1 MKKRVYIALVSFVL
15 IVSLTIPITALGETG
30 MRDENTEEATVES
43 STEEPSGESE
53 TEPDKVESI
62 PQESFSETESP
73 SEKTSATETSTEK
86 RTSSDQPSSELQTPA
101 ESSSTEKQT
110 SKEQPTSE
118 KATTMPPV
126 SEEPS
131 GAEQTSLE
139 VPTQPASE
147 EVPTSNYEE
156 GDVDPGLGL
165 EFRIIDNYRFSDM
178 KSTYA
183 KGYIPTV
190 SNGTVNIVFPLEPI
204 GTVNNNKITVTPDL
218 GGTADSPFVYKNYQ
232 QTVKMTKERPV
243 GNGTKKTF
251 SVFLVCVKL
260 QLSSKRYNGVYPV
273 MINVEATS
281 GTGNKVVQTFTS
293 FVTITDGRS
302 TEPTEPYIPPETK
315 PQPAPV
321 LYVES
326 FTVTPEPAVAG
337 QDFTV
342 VANIRNRGSSKN
354 VKNVQVR
361 VSAET
366 DQLTLM
372 DDSDLFFIDVMEKGS
387 ALPLSIHYHAD
398 PGISAGKCHI
408 TLSISGEDGDGG
420 AIDATGNIEFTVT
433 QPMRIE
439 ASFPSMP
446 ESVNAG
452 DTVSLAFQAVN
463 MGKSDAYNVRFEMD
477 IPGLIA
483 NGSAYI
489 GTLSQANSSEQ
500 SMNVFIGQKSMNSTL
515 ADGADEYG
523 YTEGT
528 IALIYEDETGKEY
541 REEKYYH
548 TTINKLV
555 IEPTTAP
562 EQPREDPTS
571 TQWWIFVAFGA
582 GVIAVLASIGVLQK
596 RKKKTE

>member
-1 MKKRVYIALVSFVL
+1 MVKNMKKRILIALLSFLL
-15 IVSLTIPITALGETG
+15 IISLMIPATVMGETESG
-30 MRDENTEEATVES
+30 DDQRESVTTEIDS
-43 STEEPSGESE
+43 EEPSGESE
-53 TEPDKVESI
+53 TESSR
-62 PQESFSETESP
+62 QESSTAEEPSSEELP
-73 SEKTSATETSTEK
+73 ATETASEK
-86 RTSSDQPSSELQTPA
+86 KTSSEQPVSEKQSSEDPTTSQKA
-101 ESSSTEKQT
+101 T

-118 KATTMPPV
+118 PKTTEPPT

-131 GAEQTSLE
+131 GVEQSSSE
-139 VPTQPASE
+139 ASIQPSSE
-147 EVPTSNYEE
+147 EESTSNYEE

-165 EFRIIDNYRFSDM
+165 EFKIIDNYRFSDM
-178 KSTYA
+178 KNTYA

-204 GTVNNNKITVTPDL
+204 GTVKDNKITVTPDL
-218 GGTADSPFVYKNYQ
+218 GGTAESPFVYKNYQ
-232 QTVKMTKERPV
+232 QTVKLTKEKPV
-243 GNGTKKTF
+243 GAGNRKTF
-251 SVFLVCVKL
+251 SIFLVNVKL

-315 PQPAPV
+315 PQSAPV

-326 FTVTPEPAVAG
+326 FTVAPEPAVAG
-337 QDFTV
+337 QDFSVT
-342 VANIRNRGSSKN
+342 ANIRNRGSNKT
-354 VKNVQVR
+354 VKNVQIR

-372 DDSDLFFIDVMEKGS
+372 DDSDLFFIEKIEKDS
-387 ALPLSIHYHAD
+387 SVPLTIHYQAD
-398 PGISAGKCHI
+398 PGIMAGKCHI
-408 TLSISGEDGDGG
+408 TLSMSAEDGDGG
-420 AIDATGNIEFTVT
+420 VIDATGNIEFSVT

-439 ASFPSMP
+439 GSFPTMP

-452 DTVSLAFQAVN
+452 DTILLAFQAVN

-489 GTLSQANSSEQ
+489 GTLSQASSSEQ

-523 YTEGT
+523 LTEGT
-528 IALIYEDETGKEY
+528 ITLIYEDETGKEY
-541 REEKYYH
+541 REEKHFH

-555 IEPTTAP
+555 IETTAVP
-562 EQPREDPTS
+562 KQPKEDSTG
-571 TQWWIFVAFGA
+571 TQWWIFMAGGA
-582 GVIAVLASIGVLQK
+582 GVIAVLAGIGILAKQ
-596 RKKKTE
+596 KKKKAA